1 MPKLI
6 KPLDPRLRRLV
17 SCLSDPDRLRR
28 DERDGVIA
36 TTVEPSLLADTG
48 AAIDPGEFTKQVLVQ
63 VAEGKAPASFSDL
76 EWRALAGNIYA
87 VTVPITRLEEL
98 ALQKEVLYVE
108 GGRKLYAHLNAS
120 VVETKANAV
129 HQGTAAQ
136 PGLRGAGVLVGII
149 DLGFDYTLDDFRNAD
164 GSTRVEF
171 LWDQALTAV
180 AGEQSPAGFSLGV
193 EYTRADIN
201 AALALPN
208 PFLKVRHKPG
218 QGSHGTHVAGIAAGN
233 GRSTGSGF
241 LAGQF
246 IGAAPE
252 ATIIFVQPALESGVG
267 TFTDSVR
274 AAQAVTYIFEKA
286 RQLDLP
292 CVINMSLGQNGGSHD
307 GESLLERT
315 IDSLLTTP
323 GRAFV
328 VAAGNEHLW
337 RGHASGTIATGASAT
352 LRWATGGGMPLPAG
366 NSTAAG
372 VDQTANE
379 LEVWYSSRDVFEVR
393 LLDPSGNATQFVT
406 PGNTETFL
414 LPSGNQVFIDSERF
428 SRLNG
433 DARIYFE
440 VSRGSAAPI
449 QSGVWKVEIRSVESR
464 NGRFD
469 AWIERDRRSPASGFA
484 DQSFFVGTD
493 FDAQRTLGTPA
504 TGRYSIAVANYDHVT
519 QEVSAS
525 SSRGATRDGRNKPE
539 VAAPGTN
546 ILSSGALGN
555 RPNPAI
561 PTAVFPVRVRQSG
574 TSMAAPHVAGI
585 IALLFQQRRG
595 LTSEQIRK
603 VLIAS
608 ASPPPGVAVFDI
620 NWGYGRVDAAA
631 ALELVTRWIN

>member
-1 MPKLI
+1 MAKLI

-17 SCLSDPDRLRR
+17 SCISDQARLRR
-28 DERDGVIA
+28 DERDAVIA
-36 TTVEPSLLADTG
+36 TTVEASLLADTT
-48 AAIDPGEFTKQVLVQ
+48 ATIDPGEFTKQVLVQ
-63 VAEGKAPASFSDL
+63 VSEGKIPASFYGLD
-76 EWRALAGNIYA
+76 WRALAGNIYA

-98 ALQKEVLYVE
+98 AVQKDVLYVE
-108 GGRKLYAHLNAS
+108 GGRKLYAHLNTS
-120 VVETKANAV
+120 LPETKANAV
-129 HQGTAAQ
+129 HQGTPAQ
-136 PGLRGAGVLVGII
+136 PGLRGANVLIGII

-171 LWDQALTAV
+171 LWDQSLTPGP
-180 AGEQSPAGFSLGV
+180 GEQNPVGFSFGV
-193 EYTRADIN
+193 EYTRAHID
-201 AALALPN
+201 AALALPD
-208 PFLKVRHKPG
+208 PFTAVRHRPA
-218 QGSHGTHVAGIAAGN
+218 QASHGTHVAGIAAGN
-233 GRSTGSGF
+233 GRSAGSGF

-252 ATIIFVQPALESGVG
+252 ATIIFVQPAIEAGAE

-274 AAQAVTYIFEKA
+274 AAQAITYIFERA
-286 RQLDLP
+286 RQLDMP

-307 GESLLERT
+307 GESLVERT

-337 RGHASGTIATGASAT
+337 RGHAAGNLAAGALTA
-352 LRWATGGGMPLPAG
+352 LRWAVGGGMPTPSG
-366 NSTAAG
+366 GTTATG
-372 VDQTANE
+372 SDRTANE

-393 LLDPSGNATQFVT
+393 VLDPTGNATPFVV
-406 PGNTETFL
+406 PGNTETFP

-433 DARIYFE
+433 DARIYIE
-440 VSRGSAAPI
+440 VSLGSATQV
-449 QSGVWKVEIRSVESR
+449 QSGVWLVEVRATESR

-469 AWIERDRRSPASGFA
+469 VWIERDVRSAASGFV

-493 FDAQRTLGTPA
+493 FDPQRTLGTPA
-504 TGRYSIAVANYDHVT
+504 TGRYSIVVANYDHVT
-519 QEVSAS
+519 QEVESS

-539 VAAPGTN
+539 VAAPGTR
-546 ILSSGALGN
+546 ILASGAMGN

-561 PTAVFPVRVRQSG
+561 PSAVFPVRVRKTG

-585 IALLFQQRRG
+585 VALLFQQRRG

-608 ASPPPGVAVFDI
+608 ASPPPGVTVFDI
-620 NWGYGRVDAAA
+620 AWGYGRVDAAA
-631 ALELVTRWIN
+631 ALQLVTEWIN